1 MFKEKVIITVLMTVT
16 FIVSSLF
23 PNSIIISHSIHS
35 SKATIHTGEEKINIS
50 IMCNS
55 YPTTQNELKVID
67 EDSNYIRKKYDKKL
81 SPREVFLT
89 FDDGPSPVNTL
100 RILEVLKRYNVKA
113 TFFIIGKNADEYP
126 DILNRVKREGMCI
139 APHTY
144 SHNYKIYRSEKAYF
158 DDYEACNNAIMKITG
173 SETVPFMRLPG
184 GSTIQVSNKDVMKG
198 IKTRLINN
206 NIKYVDW
213 NVSSADA
220 AMEKVPA
227 ALIKNNVISQCK
239 GKNFVVILM
248 HDSNTKTTTV
258 EALPDIIE
266 YLKDN
271 GYVFKTFE
279 NVTSTEERQMNK
291 LQIINR

>member
-1 MFKEKVIITVLMTVT
+1 MFKRKIFITILMTVA
-16 FIVSSLF
+16 FIVSTLF
-23 PNSIIISHSIHS
+23 SNNIFISYLLHF
-35 SKATIHTGEEKINIS
+35 SKTTMQSEKEKSNIS

-55 YPTTQNELKVID
+55 YPTSQNELNGIE

-100 RILEVLKRYNVKA
+100 RILEILKRYDVKA
-113 TFFIIGKNADEYP
+113 TFFIIGKHAEEHP
-126 DILNRVKREGMCI
+126 DIVKRVKREGMCI

-144 SHNYKIYRSEKAYF
+144 SHNYNIYRSEKAYF
-158 DDYEACNNAIMKITG
+158 DDYEECNNTIMKITG
-173 SETVPFMRLPG
+173 SETVPFLRLPG
-184 GSTIQVSNKDVMKG
+184 GSTIKVSNKDVMKG

-248 HDSNTKTTTV
+248 HDANTKTTTV

-279 NVTSTEERQMNK
+279 NVTFTEERQMNK

>member
-1 MFKEKVIITVLMTVT
+1 MFKGKVFITILMTIT

-23 PNSIIISHSIHS
+23 SNNIIISHLHHF
-35 SKATIHTGEEKINIS
+35 SKTTIQSGKEKSNKS

-55 YPTTQNELKVID
+55 YPTTQNELKGID
-67 EDSNYIRKKYDKKL
+67 EDINYIRKKYDRKL

-113 TFFIIGKNADEYP
+113 TFFIIGKHADEHP
-126 DILNRVKREGMCI
+126 DILKRVKREGMCV

-173 SETVPFMRLPG
+173 SDTVSFLRLPG
-184 GSTIQVSNKDVMKG
+184 GSTIQVSNKAVMKE

-206 NIKYVDW
+206 NVKYVDW

-220 AMEKVPA
+220 AMDTVPA

-271 GYVFKTFE
+271 GYAFKTFE

-291 LQIINR
+291 LRIINR

>member
-1 MFKEKVIITVLMTVT
+1 MTVA
-16 FIVSSLF
+16 FIVSTLF
-23 PNSIIISHSIHS
+23 SNNIFISYLLHF
-35 SKATIHTGEEKINIS
+35 SKTTMQSEKEKSNIS

-55 YPTTQNELKVID
+55 YPTSQNELNGIE

-100 RILEVLKRYNVKA
+100 RILEILKRYDVKA
-113 TFFIIGKNADEYP
+113 TFFIIGKHAEEHP
-126 DILNRVKREGMCI
+126 DIVKRVKREGMCI

-144 SHNYKIYRSEKAYF
+144 SHNYNIYRSEKAYF
-158 DDYEACNNAIMKITG
+158 DDYEECNNTIMKITG
-173 SETVPFMRLPG
+173 SETVPFLRLPG
-184 GSTIQVSNKDVMKG
+184 GSTIKVSNKDVMKG

-248 HDSNTKTTTV
+248 HDANTKTTTV

-279 NVTSTEERQMNK
+279 NVTFTEERQMNK